1 MTITGYGSAATTD
14 PAGGGTEK
22 DLCLTN
28 SRKGGVR
35 IMDSWKDN
43 ISFVLVEPKEPGNIG
58 ASARAIKNM
67 GFRNLCLVNP
77 PPEMTDEGR
86 WFARNSHD
94 VLDSAMIFAS
104 VADAVR
110 DKALIVG
117 TTRISG
123 KRRGVILPA
132 REGASTLCTMA
143 ANNTIAILFGRE
155 ARGLLRR
162 ETDECGFMLTIPSS
176 TAQPSLNLSHAVL
189 IIAYELFL
197 ADPGR
202 SDTAK
207 AKRPFIMPPDP
218 DVVPPLLQQG
228 ESAGLYERIAGALEL
243 LDYIPKGD
251 RNMMNKIMVDLRHFI
266 GRAGLTEAELRML
279 IGICRQVEKKI
290 ERR

>member
-1 MTITGYGSAATTD
+1 
-14 PAGGGTEK
+14 
-22 DLCLTN
+22 
-28 SRKGGVR
+28 
-35 IMDSWKDN
+35 MDSWKDN
-43 ISFVLVEPKEPGNIG
+43 IYFVLVEPKEPGNIG

-94 VLDSAMIFAS
+94 VLDSAMIFSS
-104 VADAVR
+104 VSDAVKDR
-110 DKALIVG
+110 TLIVG
-117 TTRISG
+117 TTRIPG
-123 KRRGVILPA
+123 KRRGVLLPA
-132 REGASTLCTMA
+132 GEGALKLCTMA

-162 ETDECGFMLTIPSS
+162 ETDECGYMLTIPSS

-207 AKRPFIMPPDP
+207 TERPFIIQSDSG
-218 DVVPPLLQQG
+218 VAPPLQPQG
-228 ESAGLYERIAGALEL
+228 ESAGLYEKIAEALEL
-243 LDYIPKGD
+243 LDYIPQGD
-251 RNMMNKIMVDLRHFI
+251 KNMKNKIMVDLRHFI
-266 GRAGLTEAELRML
+266 GRAGLTKAELRML
-279 IGICRQVEKKI
+279 HGICRQVEKKI